1 MPNASFKVGQKI
13 FSEGDDPDGVYY
25 ICQGRV
31 KVVKDVGGHEAVL
44 AELEPGDIFGELA
57 MVGESPRSAT
67 IVVTE
72 ECWVYKFSAD
82 SFKKKLQNMDTFMYT
97 MLMSL
102 VLTIRNQNRKISEL
116 LEKKK

>member
-1 MPNASFKVGQKI
+1 
-13 FSEGDDPDGVYY
+13 
-25 ICQGRV
+25 
-31 KVVKDVGGHEAVL
+31 
-44 AELEPGDIFGELA
+44 